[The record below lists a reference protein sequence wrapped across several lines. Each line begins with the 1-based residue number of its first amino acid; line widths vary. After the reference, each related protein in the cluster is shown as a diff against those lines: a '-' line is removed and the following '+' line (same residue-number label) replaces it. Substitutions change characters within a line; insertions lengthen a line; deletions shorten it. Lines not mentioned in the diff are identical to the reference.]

1 MGPRVGR
8 EPLPPQRRALDSLGN
23 RAQKCKRFRGFSS
36 RGAAEPVLSLFKRHR
51 ELLLVTTLLVYPF
64 VTFLSQGGRG
74 RDPNVVDRVILGITA
89 PIQRWLLGGGE
100 AVAEGVRSYVAL
112 RGVREENLALA
123 DEAARLRNE
132 MNDLTELRAENQ
144 RLKQAMGYA
153 DATPES
159 EVLAR
164 VVGFSPAPS
173 PKAVRLD
180 RGISAGVRAGM
191 AVVSSEGVVGQVIRA
206 TDSSADVALVTD
218 PQTRVGVRVQRSR
231 ARATVA
237 GAGANRPLRLEN
249 ALRTDDIQE
258 DDVLVTSG
266 ADGVFP
272 VGLLVGRVRDLSRT
286 NHGVFQIADIHPS
299 VDLGKLEEVLV
310 VTSPVQRILEPVV
323 LPESEDP
330 GQVSRPEVRAR

>member
-1 MGPRVGR
+1 M
-8 EPLPPQRRALDSLGN
+8 
-23 RAQKCKRFRGFSS
+23 
-36 RGAAEPVLSLFKRHR
+36 LSLFKRHR

-74 RDPNVVDRVILGITA
+74 RDPNVVDRAILGITA

-153 DATPES
+153 DATPET
-159 EVLAR
+159 EILAR

-218 PQTRVGVRVQRSR
+218 PQTRVGVRVQRSQGPGHGGRRRRQPAAAPGERAAHRRHPGGGRPGHLRRGWRVPGGAAGGAR
-231 ARATVA
+231 AR
-237 GAGANRPLRLEN
+237 PLAHQPRRL
-249 ALRTDDIQE
+249 
-258 DDVLVTSG
+258 
-266 ADGVFP
+266 P
-272 VGLLVGRVRDLSRT
+272 GR
-286 NHGVFQIADIHPS
+286 GHPS
-299 VDLGKLEEVLV
+299 RGGSRKA
-310 VTSPVQRILEPVV
+310 RGG
-323 LPESEDP
+323 P
-330 GQVSRPEVRAR
+330 GA